1 MLKYLQNLPGT
12 PIARSPAPPAMRASP
27 SSISTAAP
35 SCAAASPPPASP
47 SRALATPAE
56 AFEPYAT
63 GGASMPH
70 GLVTDPLVFVAIDP
84 DGTVTLVAHRSE
96 MGTGARTSLPMV
108 LADEM
113 GADWARVKIIQ
124 AEGDEPRYGNQDTD
138 GSRSMRHHIQS
149 MRQMGAA
156 VRTML
161 ARAAAAEW
169 GVDASEV
176 TVGVHEVSGPD
187 GATLGFGDLAEA
199 AMAQPV
205 PTFEELAFRDESE
218 FRYIGKGNVPITD
231 LRDITMGTAVYG
243 ADMSLPG
250 MKYAV
255 IAHPPVVGGTVK
267 SYDAVAALAVPG
279 VEQVIELAG
288 TPPPMV
294 FAPLGGLAVIATN
307 TWAAIQGR
315 DALVIDWE
323 AGPNGDHDSATYRA
337 ELEATASQPGK
348 VLRDQGDWEAAKAG
362 AARVI
367 GATYHT
373 AHMAHAPME
382 PPVAL
387 ANVTGAGVEI
397 WAPLQSPYGARQM
410 IAGALELEESA
421 VTVHTTLLGGGFG
434 RKSKCDYAIEAAL
447 LSRAVGAP
455 VRVQWTRED
464 DIKHGFLHA
473 EAVDHLEASIDA
485 DGKVTGLL
493 HRVVAPTIGSTFGP
507 DAGYQLP
514 FENGMGFLDNPFDL
528 AALRCENGPAM
539 SHARIGWWRSVNNV
553 PRAFAIQ
560 SFVGELAHELGR
572 DQKELLLELI
582 GPARQIDPNAIGVSP
597 LADWEIEA
605 FGLTESPLWNYG
617 EPLGSYPIDTGRLA
631 GVLEIAADAAGWGQ
645 ELPEGEGIGLAVHRS
660 FVTYVAAAARVQVA
674 EDGTI
679 RVPEIQIAIDCGFA
693 ANPERIRSQ
702 MEGAAVMGMTLALHS
717 AITFE
722 NGAVLQHN
730 FNDYPMVMSDNFPQ
744 RVVTH
749 IVEHPF
755 SVHAAGVGEPGVP
768 PIAPAIANA
777 LFAATGK
784 RIRDLPIGASV

>member
-12 PIARSPAPPAMRASP
+12 PTAPQPPANRALALVHLDRRAFLRG
-27 SSISTAAP
+27 TV
-35 SCAAASPPPASP
+35 AASGFALA
-47 SRALATPAE
+47 ALATPAE
-56 AFEPYAT
+56 AFEPYAV

-84 DGTVTLVAHRSE
+84 DGTVTLVAHRAE
-96 MGTGARTSLPMV
+96 MGTGSRTSLPMV

-113 GADWARVKIIQ
+113 GADWDRVKIIQ

-169 GVDASEV
+169 GVDVAEV
-176 TVGVHEVSGPD
+176 TVGVHEVTGPD

-205 PTFEELAFRDESE
+205 PPFEELVFRDETE

-231 LRDITMGTAVYG
+231 LRDITTGKAVYG
-243 ADMSLPG
+243 ADKSLPG
-250 MKYAV
+250 MKHAV
-255 IAHPPVVGGTVK
+255 IAHPPVVGGSVK
-267 SYDAVAALAVPG
+267 SYDAAAALAVPG

-315 DALVIDWE
+315 DALVIDWD
-323 AGPNGDHDSATYRA
+323 AGPNATHDSAAYRA
-337 ELEATASQPGK
+337 ELEATAAQPGK
-348 VLRDQGDWEAAKAG
+348 VLRDQGDWEAAKSG

-387 ANVTGAGVEI
+387 ANVTESGVEI

-410 IAGALELEESA
+410 IAGALELDVAA
-421 VTVHTTLLGGGFG
+421 VTVHPTLLGGGFG

-464 DIKHGFLHA
+464 DIQHGFLHA
-473 EAVDHLEASIDA
+473 EAVDHLEASVDA

-507 DAGYQLP
+507 DSGYQLP

-539 SHARIGWWRSVNNV
+539 AHARIGWWRSVNNV
-553 PRAFAIQ
+553 PRAFAVQ

-582 GPARQIDPNAIGVSP
+582 GPARQLDPNAIGVAP
-597 LADWEIEA
+597 LADWEVEA

-617 EPLGSYPIDTGRLA
+617 EPLGSYPIDTARLA
-631 GVLEIAADAAGWGQ
+631 NVLEIAADAAGWGQ
-645 ELPEGEGIGLAVHRS
+645 DLPEGEGIGLAVHRS
-660 FVTYVAAAARVQVA
+660 FVTYVAAAARVRVA
-674 EDGTI
+674 ENGTI
-679 RVPEIQIAIDCGFA
+679 EVPEVQIAIDCGFA

-702 MEGAAVMGMTLALHS
+702 MEGAAVMGMTLALKS

-722 NGAVLQHN
+722 NGAVQQHN
-730 FNDYPMVMSDNFPQ
+730 FNDYRMVMSDNFP
-744 RVVTH
+744 RKVVTH

-777 LFAATGK
+777 LFVATGK
-784 RIRDLPIGASV
+784 RFRYLPIGETV